1 MADRRI
7 KFYTD
12 EHVARSV
19 VTGLRRRGV
28 DVLTVSEAA
37 MRGAA
42 DREHLLFAADQGRV
56 IFTQDDD
63 FLRLH
68 AQGISHSGI
77 AYVHQR
83 TPIGDVIRGL
93 MLIYQTLDP
102 AEMDNHVEF
111 L

>member
-1 MADRRI
+1 MC
-7 KFYTD
+7 
-12 EHVARSV
+12 
-19 VTGLRRRGV
+19 
-28 DVLTVSEAA
+28 
-37 MRGAA
+37 
-42 DREHLLFAADQGRV
+42 
-56 IFTQDDD
+56 
-63 FLRLH
+63 
-68 AQGISHSGI
+68 GI